1 MTFHNAYQ
9 MTSLRRWLSDGRWLW
24 ALGGGSLLW
33 HASHSVDHATT
44 YDSLPTALFSV
55 LGPSAASLFVLGL
68 GVAVG
73 RRWGPAS
80 LRGVGRWALVGAAG
94 LTLVGLLTVA
104 YFRTNGVALPEWV
117 HFVLNATTGGAAGG
131 ALVGVYDERASRIAA
146 TLRREQQRVGL
157 LNQRLRVLNRVLR
170 HDLRN
175 DMNVIQG
182 YASLLEADDDPEV
195 AGRAETIRRTA
206 EELTSL
212 GERARHL
219 ERLLDDE
226 TAETRTDLA
235 AVVERRLDAFE
246 REYPHAQVRVDVP
259 DRAPVGPVPLV
270 GVVVDLLV
278 ENAVVHND
286 REEPMVSV
294 GVRTAEDHV
303 VLRVADDGPGIPE
316 SERAVFESGTETPL
330 RHSEGLGLWVV
341 EWAVTEAGGRLDL
354 RDRAVG
360 TVVSVALPRVEPSP
374 AAATDAARDAA
385 PVADRWGPSLQSL
398 RGGPE

>member
-1 MTFHNAYQ
+1 VTFHVSYL
-9 MTSLRRWLSDGRWLW
+9 MTTLRRWLSDGRWLW
-24 ALGGGSLLW
+24 ALGGGSLFW
-33 HASHSVDHATT
+33 HALHSLDHPAA
-44 YDSLPTALFSV
+44 YDSLPTALFGV

-68 GVAVG
+68 GVVVG
-73 RRWGPAS
+73 RRWGPES
-80 LRGVGRWALVGAAG
+80 LRGVGRWTLVGAAG

-131 ALVGVYDERASRIAA
+131 ALVGVYDERASRVAA
-146 TLRREQQRVGL
+146 NLRRERRRAGL

-175 DMNVIQG
+175 DMNVVQG
-182 YASLLEADDDPEV
+182 YASLLEADDDLEV
-195 AGRAETIRRTA
+195 AARAETIRRTA

-219 ERLLDDE
+219 ERLLGDE
-226 TAETRTDLA
+226 TAEERTDLA

-270 GVVVDLLV
+270 GVVVDVLV

-286 REEPMVSV
+286 RDEPMVSV
-294 GVRTAEDHV
+294 DVRTGEDRV

-341 EWAVTEAGGRLDL
+341 EWAVDEAGGRLAL
-354 RDRAVG
+354 RDRSVG
-360 TVVSVALPRVEPSP
+360 TVVVVALPRVDPS
-374 AAATDAARDAA
+374 AATATDAARDAVS
-385 PVADRWGPSLQSL
+385 VADRWRPSLQPFG
-398 RGGPE
+398 GGPE